1 MSGPTTP
8 RPPSDILWLRR
19 IIFWAQPL
27 IALIYILMSVWGTS
41 PARPQGLWLVLLVMP
56 AMAVLPGMLAQRYSA
71 FVWAAL
77 TDLLYLLVA
86 STDAW
91 SLPADRAFNLMIVVL
106 AITGFCAAWAQ
117 GILLRQR
124 SRRGN
129 RKLTEARDKLDPI
142 DSKHK

>member
-56 AMAVLPGMLAQRYSA
+56 AMAVLPGMLAQRYAA

-91 SLPADRAFNLMIVVL
+91 SLAGDRAFNLMIALL
-106 AITGFCAAWAQ
+106 AIAGFCAAWAQ
-117 GILLRQR
+117 GIILRRR
-124 SRRGN
+124 SRRA
-129 RKLTEARDKLDPI
+129 TAT
-142 DSKHK
+142 